1 MAPVGFKSYQI
12 SLQGIF
18 LTIFGVISSMFTG
31 ALINKYHR
39 YKLLLRVY
47 ATGSF
52 ALLLVLMG
60 MFQTENVVLISIN
73 LVLAAC
79 CLIPI
84 IPTSIDFSSELTY
97 PIEQTVCTG
106 FLLMSAQGTGFV
118 LSIIVL
124 EATLVAPE
132 YGLLCILFCATTAMV
147 LAY

>member
-1 MAPVGFKSYQI
+1 MAPIGFKSYQI

-18 LTIFGVISSMFTG
+18 LTIFGVGSSMFTG
-31 ALINKYHR
+31 IAIKKYHR

-52 ALLLVLMG
+52 VILLILMG
-60 MFQTENVVLISIN
+60 MFQTENVILISIN

-84 IPTSIDFSSELTY
+84 IPVSIDFSSELTY

-132 YGLLCILFCATTAMV
+132 YGLLCILICVTVAMAM
-147 LAY
+147 AY